1 MCPAVPTSKTRF
13 LWRVSPFDFFWAAVA
28 PFIALALR
36 DPSLLDDFAAGGL
49 PHGYQYA
56 AATIGFAIPAFLLFR
71 LSEGMDR
78 FFSIHDLWAVIGAT
92 FTTVAASSL
101 TLFMVN
107 RLEGVPRS
115 TPLIYGLVLA
125 AGLFGGRVIAFL
137 LLTEQD
143 AEPKNQR
150 PPPIRRVILVGVDR
164 FAAIAIKLTDCQK
177 PRTTQFIAAL
187 DARPALLGRTI
198 NGVRIVGAL
207 ADLDTVIEEYAV
219 HGIDVGEVWVCDH
232 SVAAEDFTRIERRCR
247 ARGVRACA
255 ISQALNLQPSRA
267 AVFEASL
274 AEVRS
279 VAPNL
284 GYFRF
289 KRMVDAGT
297 AFILL
302 VLLAP
307 VALLCAG
314 LAYFDVGSPIIFWQR
329 RIGQGGR
336 EFMVLKFRT
345 YRAPFA
351 RNGAPIGSDA
361 RLSRIGKALRA
372 TRLDEIPQL
381 FNILRGDMS
390 LIGPRPLLPVDQPA
404 DPRLRLLVRPGVTGW
419 AQVNGGKLVT
429 PEEKD
434 ALDVWYIHHASI
446 KLDCK
451 ILLRTLAIVFRGEQK
466 ENPAI
471 QTAIGWYA
479 KARQSNATLLGD
491 VADAARS
498 VSHALVQDERI
509 APMA

>member
-1 MCPAVPTSKTRF
+1 MCPAVPTSKTHF
-13 LWRVSPFDFFWAAVA
+13 LWRVSLFDAFWAAVA
-28 PFIALALR
+28 PFIALTLR

-56 AATIGFAIPAFLLFR
+56 AATISFAIPIFLLFR
-71 LSEGMDR
+71 LSEGMDH

-125 AGLFGGRVIAFL
+125 AGLFGGRFIAFL
-137 LLTEQD
+137 FLTEKD
-143 AEPKNQR
+143 AEPKNQQ
-150 PPPIRRVILVGVDR
+150 PPQIRRVILVGVDR
-164 FAAIAIKLTDCQK
+164 FAAIAIKLTDCQQ
-177 PRTTQFIAAL
+177 PRTIQFIAAL
-187 DARPALLGRTI
+187 DARPALTGRTI
-198 NGVRIVGAL
+198 NGVRIVGPL
-207 ADLDTVIEEYAV
+207 ADLETVIEEYSV
-219 HGIDVGEVWVCDH
+219 HGIEVDEVWVCDH
-232 SVAAEDFTRIERRCR
+232 SVAEEDFSRIECRCR

-255 ISQALNLQPSRA
+255 ISHALNLQPSCA
-267 AVFEASL
+267 AVFEASP
-274 AEVRS
+274 AEVQS

-289 KRMVDAGT
+289 KRLVDAST

-302 VLLAP
+302 ILLAP
-307 VALLCAG
+307 LALLVAS
-314 LAYFDVGSPIIFWQR
+314 LAYFDVGAPIIFWQR
-329 RIGQGGR
+329 RIGQGGQ

-345 YRAPFA
+345 YRASFS
-351 RNGAPIGSDA
+351 RNGGPISSDA

-419 AQVNGGKLVT
+419 AQVNGGTLVT

-434 ALDVWYIHHASI
+434 ALDVWYIHNASI

-451 ILLRTLAIVFRGEQK
+451 IILRTLAIVFCGERK

-479 KARQSNATLLGD
+479 KTRQNNASLLGG
-491 VADAARS
+491 VSNAARS
-498 VSHALVQDERI
+498 VSKALVQEERI

>member
-1 MCPAVPTSKTRF
+1 
-13 LWRVSPFDFFWAAVA
+13 
-28 PFIALALR
+28 
-36 DPSLLDDFAAGGL
+36 
-49 PHGYQYA
+49 
-56 AATIGFAIPAFLLFR
+56 
-71 LSEGMDR
+71 
-78 FFSIHDLWAVIGAT
+78 
-92 FTTVAASSL
+92 
-101 TLFMVN
+101 
-107 RLEGVPRS
+107 
-115 TPLIYGLVLA
+115 
-125 AGLFGGRVIAFL
+125 
-137 LLTEQD
+137 
-143 AEPKNQR
+143 
-150 PPPIRRVILVGVDR
+150 
-164 FAAIAIKLTDCQK
+164 
-177 PRTTQFIAAL
+177 
-187 DARPALLGRTI
+187 
-198 NGVRIVGAL
+198 
-207 ADLDTVIEEYAV
+207 
-219 HGIDVGEVWVCDH
+219 
-232 SVAAEDFTRIERRCR
+232 
-247 ARGVRACA
+247 
-255 ISQALNLQPSRA
+255 
-267 AVFEASL
+267 
-274 AEVRS
+274 
-279 VAPNL
+279 
-284 GYFRF
+284 
-289 KRMVDAGT
+289 
-297 AFILL
+297 
-302 VLLAP
+302 
-307 VALLCAG
+307 
-314 LAYFDVGSPIIFWQR
+314 
-329 RIGQGGR
+329 
-336 EFMVLKFRT
+336 MVLKFRT